1 MYKGLLTHSLLCSK
15 FIKLT
20 LLEVLF
26 TCFNSLKTCKLQD
39 YLNAS
44 VAQKGQKCERKE
56 TTLHNSLT
64 NSML

>member
-1 MYKGLLTHSLLCSK
+1 MYKGTLIHKLLCSK
-15 FIKLT
+15 FVKLT

-44 VAQKGQKCERKE
+44 VAKKGQKCERKE
-56 TTLHNSLT
+56 TTFA
-64 NSML
+64 

>member
-15 FIKLT
+15 FVKLT

-44 VAQKGQKCERKE
+44 VAKKGQKCERKE
-56 TTLHNSLT
+56 TTFA
-64 NSML
+64 

>member
-1 MYKGLLTHSLLCSK
+1 MYKGPLIHNLFCSE
-15 FIKLT
+15 FVELT

-44 VAQKGQKCERKE
+44 VDKKGQNANEKKQL
-56 TTLHNSLT
+56 LHNFLT